1 MLFRKFGKL
10 MRCKTAD
17 PGTVVGAGGGAGDGT
32 GVQPGLKEPPSAET
46 AMKLLHDL
54 REAVGEDKITK
65 EKFIEVMGEV
75 QESIKALRLDAQNK
89 MRYDVG
95 ATKAIARGDIRKA
108 FLVHT
113 NDEQVKA
120 LQELSDDIHIA
131 HGILAHSKAAQN
143 YGGMKSLGLYPE
155 WEQSYGEFA
164 KAMDTATAG
173 EGLEWV
179 PDAGMSAEMQYAV
192 ELEARVYTLFP
203 PFEMPQGTFKWPLR
217 TNVGQAYRAIENTN
231 LDSLTKAKKSEIG
244 TGNILFDAEDIMAR
258 VGWSGQLDARSV
270 VAMLPE
276 IKKAL
281 HVAHANAKD
290 RGCIDGQI
298 TAVID
303 TGDSPAAN
311 SWDVRNLWDGIR
323 YYTSA
328 GVNNKLVDLGSAWNV
343 EGLNSVRKLLGKAG
357 MKPAECAWLPGISE
371 WYNLLTIKDSAGAQ
385 VVMTQERYPQA
396 TLVTGQLG
404 TLYGIPIVPTEFI
417 REDLNAS
424 GIYDGVTETKT
435 VLPIIHKKSWKFG
448 SFGPFTVRS
457 SDEIHMESFTT
468 VIVTHEACDFQSM
481 FDASVQVGAATGYNV
496 AP

>member
-10 MRCKTAD
+10 MRCKTVD
-17 PGTVVGAGGGAGDGT
+17 PETVVGAGGGVVD
-32 GVQPGLKEPPSAET
+32 PPIKEPVTAET
-46 AMKLLHDL
+46 AMKKLSELTK
-54 REAVGEDKITK
+54 AVQDDKITK

-75 QESIKALRLDAQNK
+75 QESIKELRLDAQNK

-95 ATKAIARGDIRKA
+95 ATKAIAGGDIRKA
-108 FLVHT
+108 FLAHT
-113 NDEQVKA
+113 KDPQVKA
-120 LQELSDDIHIA
+120 LQDLSDDIHIA
-131 HGILAHSKAAQN
+131 HGILANSKKVQN
-143 YGGMKSLGLYPE
+143 YDGMKSLPMYAE
-155 WEQSYGEFA
+155 WEQSYGQFA

-203 PFEMPQGTFKWPLR
+203 TFEMPQSPFKHPLR
-217 TNVGQAYRAIENTN
+217 TSVGQAYRAVENTN
-231 LDSLTKAKKSEIG
+231 LDSLTKAKKSEVG
-244 TGNILFDAEDIMAR
+244 TKQATHDAEDIMAR
-258 VGWSGQLDARSV
+258 VGWSGQLDMRAV

-281 HVAHANAKD
+281 VVAHANAKD
-290 RGCIDGQI
+290 QACIDGQI

-328 GVNNKLVDLGSAWNV
+328 GVNNKLIDLGSAWNV
-343 EGLNSVRKLLGKAG
+343 EGLNSLRKLLGKAG
-357 MKPAECAWLPGISE
+357 MKPLECAWIPGISSY
-371 WYNLLTIKDSAGAQ
+371 YNLLTIKDNQNNNVVLPLEAYGGA
-385 VVMTQERYPQA
+385 A
-396 TLVTGQLG
+396 TILTGELG
-404 TLYGIPIVPTEFI
+404 KLFGIPIVPSEYI

-435 VLPIIHKKSWKFG
+435 VLPIVHRKSWKFG
-448 SFGPFTVRS
+448 TFGPLTVRS

-468 VIVTHEACDFQSM
+468 VIVTHEAADFQAM
-481 FDASVQVGAATGYNV
+481 FAASVQVGAATGYNI

>member
-1 MLFRKFGKL
+1 MLRKFRGL

-17 PGTVVGAGGGAGDGT
+17 PETVVGAGGGVVD
-32 GVQPGLKEPPSAET
+32 PPIKEPVTAET
-46 AMKLLHDL
+46 AMKKLSELTK
-54 REAVGEDKITK
+54 AVQDDTITR

-75 QESIKALRLDAQNK
+75 QDSIKELRLDAQNK

-95 ATKAIARGDIRKA
+95 ATKAMARGDIRKA

-113 NDEQVKA
+113 KDPQVKA
-120 LQELSDDIHIA
+120 LQELSDDIHIVD
-131 HGILAHSKAAQN
+131 GILGHTKRAQN
-143 YGGMKSLGLYPE
+143 YGGMKSLDLYRE

-164 KAMDTATAG
+164 KAMDTAEAG
-173 EGLEWV
+173 AGLEWV

-203 PFEMPQGTFKWPLR
+203 TFEMPQNPFKWPLR
-217 TNVGQAYRAIENTN
+217 TSVGQAYRAVENTN
-231 LDSLTKAKKSEIG
+231 LDSLTKVTKSEVG
-244 TGNILFDAEDIMAR
+244 TGQRAFDAEDIMAR
-258 VGWSGQLDARSV
+258 VGYSGQLNAQSI

-276 IKKAL
+276 IKAAL
-281 HVAHANAKD
+281 AVAHANAKD
-290 RGCIDGQI
+290 EACIDGQI

-303 TGDSPAAN
+303 TGDSPAGTPA
-311 SWDVRNLWDGIR
+311 DVRNLWDGIR

-343 EGLNSVRKLLGKAG
+343 EGLNSIRKLLGKAG
-357 MKPAECAWLPGISE
+357 LKPAECAWIPGISAY
-371 WYNLLTIKDSAGAQ
+371 YNLLTIKDNQNNNVVLTLEHYGGA
-385 VVMTQERYPQA
+385 A
-396 TLVTGQLG
+396 TILTGELG
-404 TLYGIPIVPTEFI
+404 KMFGISIVPTECV

-448 SFGPFTVRS
+448 TFGPMTVRS
-457 SDEIHMESFTT
+457 SDEIHMESYMT
-468 VIVTHEACDFQSM
+468 VVVTHEAADLQAM
-481 FDASVQVGAATGYNV
+481 FAASVQVGAATGYNV

>member
-1 MLFRKFGKL
+1 MFTKFGKL

-17 PGTVVGAGGGAGDGT
+17 PETVVGAGGGVVD
-32 GVQPGLKEPPSAET
+32 PPLKEPVTTET
-46 AMKLLHDL
+46 AMKKLSELTK
-54 REAVGEDKITK
+54 AVQDDTITR
-65 EKFIEVMGEV
+65 EKFVEVMGEL
-75 QESIKALRLDAQNK
+75 QESIKELRLDAQNK
-89 MRYDVG
+89 MRFDTG
-95 ATKAIARGDIRKA
+95 ATKAICRGDIRKA

-113 NDEQVKA
+113 SDEQVKA
-120 LQELSDDIHIA
+120 LQELSDDIHIVD
-131 HGILAHSKAAQN
+131 GILGHTKKAQN
-143 YGGMKSLGLYPE
+143 YGGMKSLDLYRD
-155 WEQSYGEFA
+155 WESAYGEFA

-203 PFEMPQGTFKWPLR
+203 TFEMPQSPFKWPLR
-217 TNVGQAYRAIENTN
+217 TNVGQAYRAVENTN
-231 LDSLTKAKKSEIG
+231 LDSLTKAKKSEVG
-244 TGNILFDAEDIMAR
+244 TGQTAFDAEDIMAR
-258 VGWSGQLDARSV
+258 VGYSGQLDARSIT
-270 VAMLPE
+270 AMLPE
-276 IKKAL
+276 IKAAL
-281 HVAHANAKD
+281 AVAHANAKD
-290 RGCIDGQI
+290 NAIIDGQI

-404 TLYGIPIVPTEFI
+404 TLYGIPIVPTEFV

-424 GIYDGVTETKT
+424 GIYDGLTETKT
-435 VLPIIHKKSWKFG
+435 VLPIVHKKSWKFG
-448 SFGPFTVRS
+448 TFGPMTVRS
-457 SDEIHMESFTT
+457 SDEIHMESFMT
-468 VIVTHEACDFQSM
+468 VVVTHEAADFQAM
-481 FDASVQVGAATGYNV
+481 FAASVQVGAATGYNV

>member
-1 MLFRKFGKL
+1 MKKL
-10 MRCKTAD
+10 SELTKA
-17 PGTVVGAGGGAGDGT
+17 
-32 GVQPGLKEPPSAET
+32 VQDDT
-46 AMKLLHDL
+46 
-54 REAVGEDKITK
+54 ITR
-65 EKFIEVMGEV
+65 EKFVEVMGEV
-75 QESIKALRLDAQNK
+75 QDSIKELRLDAQNK

-113 NDEQVKA
+113 EDPQVKA
-120 LQELSDDIHIA
+120 LQELSDDIHIVD
-131 HGILAHSKAAQN
+131 GILGYTQKAQG
-143 YGGMKSLGLYPE
+143 YGGMKSLDLYRE
-155 WEQSYGEFA
+155 WEQSYGEFS

-203 PFEMPQGTFKWPLR
+203 TFEMPQSPFKWPLR
-217 TNVGQAYRAIENTN
+217 TNVGQAYRAVENTN
-231 LDSLTKAKKSEIG
+231 LDSLTKAKKSEVG
-244 TGNILFDAEDIMAR
+244 TGQAPFDAEDIMAR
-258 VGWSGQLDARSV
+258 VGYSGQLDARSI

-276 IKKAL
+276 IKAAL
-281 HVAHANAKD
+281 VVAHANAKD
-290 RGCIDGQI
+290 KAIIDGQI

-303 TGDSPAAN
+303 TGDSPAAD

-404 TLYGIPIVPTEFI
+404 TLYGIPIVPTEFV
-417 REDLNAS
+417 REDLNAA

-435 VLPIIHKKSWKFG
+435 VLPIVHKKSWKFG
-448 SFGPFTVRS
+448 TFGPLTVRS

-468 VIVTHEACDFQSM
+468 VVVTHEAADFQAM
-481 FDASVQVGAATGYNV
+481 FAASVQVGAATGYNV

>member
-1 MLFRKFGKL
+1 VV
-10 MRCKTAD
+10 D
-17 PGTVVGAGGGAGDGT
+17 P
-32 GVQPGLKEPPSAET
+32 PIKEPVTAET
-46 AMKLLHDL
+46 AMKKLSELTK
-54 REAVGEDKITK
+54 AVQDDTITR
-65 EKFIEVMGEV
+65 EKFVEVMGEV
-75 QESIKALRLDAQNK
+75 QDSIKELRLDAQNK

-113 NDEQVKA
+113 EDPQVKA
-120 LQELSDDIHIA
+120 LQELSDDIHIVD
-131 HGILAHSKAAQN
+131 GILGYTQKAQG
-143 YGGMKSLGLYPE
+143 YGGMKSLDLYRE
-155 WEQSYGEFA
+155 WEQSYGEFS

-203 PFEMPQGTFKWPLR
+203 TFEMPQSPFKWPLR
-217 TNVGQAYRAIENTN
+217 TNVGQAYRAVENTN
-231 LDSLTKAKKSEIG
+231 LDSLTKAKKSEVG
-244 TGNILFDAEDIMAR
+244 TGQAPFDAEDIMAR
-258 VGWSGQLDARSV
+258 VGYSGQLDARSI

-276 IKKAL
+276 IKAAL
-281 HVAHANAKD
+281 VVAHANAKD
-290 RGCIDGQI
+290 KAIIDGQI

-303 TGDSPAAN
+303 TGDSPAAD

-404 TLYGIPIVPTEFI
+404 TLYGIPIVPTEFV
-417 REDLNAS
+417 REDLNAA

-435 VLPIIHKKSWKFG
+435 VLPIVHKKSWKFG
-448 SFGPFTVRS
+448 TFGPLTVRS

-468 VIVTHEACDFQSM
+468 VVVTHEAADFQAM
-481 FDASVQVGAATGYNV
+481 FAASVQVGAATGYNV